1 MKLESPYINP
11 INFSNGSN
19 ELETESYRSANI
31 LNCQNYYGND
41 YLQFIV
47 YFTKEEATTIGV
59 KFNGVAI
66 DTAHTFS
73 NAVQESWQGTYVKGF
88 RRFGKGYIIVRARVK
103 EFFEDLSV
111 PQDLIVTVDL
121 YNSTDKC
128 ILTSN
133 KIKVT
138 EDEVGKLLK
147 YSNTYDNSVCDFSL
161 LPGLFEYRFDGLFY
175 KTEFATD
182 AEVFQGT
189 NSSEVVKYNVT
200 DQYILNIGGKNMIP
214 LEEERKIR
222 HILGCNV
229 KMIDDVE
236 FELTT
241 DVDINSQDLFR
252 RAGRSMDIRL
262 QKKNYTSSVMNLTTG
277 TGGTITTNRPV
288 TYDTESFTLA
298 IDPASLTTITVVDS
312 ASRATINKTLIN
324 EKDIVKVDFGINQ
337 NIDANRTIDLTI
349 SDKATTQTLTI
360 TQKYSALPFGDAV
373 FGKNFIFRNLV

>member
-11 INFSNGSN
+11 INFSNGSD

-31 LNCQNYYGND
+31 LNCQYFALTD
-41 YLQFIV
+41 TLQFIV
-47 YFTKEEATTIGV
+47 YFEVKTDDYLRIETEKAVIGDDV
-59 KFNGVAI
+59 VFTNSV
-66 DTAHTFS
+66 DQSFS
-73 NAVQESWQGTYVKGF
+73 NSYYFGK
-88 RRFGKGYIIVRARVK
+88 RRFGKGYVIFRAK
-103 EFFEDLSV
+103 LNTFITTETEFKIYVGVYGSDG
-111 PQDLIVTVDL
+111 
-121 YNSTDKC
+121 NC
-128 ILTSN
+128 ILVSN
-133 KIKVT
+133 KIKIG
-138 EDEVGKLLK
+138 EVGKLLK

-229 KMIDDVE
+229 KMIDGVE

-298 IDPASLTTITVVDS
+298 IDPASLTTITVNDS

-349 SDKATTQTLTI
+349 SDKETTQTLTI
-360 TQKYSALPFGDAV
+360 TQKYSALQFGDAILN
-373 FGKNFIFRNLV
+373 KNLILRNL